1 MLTRIISAAV
11 LIPIALVLVYL
22 GGFLYLIG
30 VLALSVLGALEM
42 HKLLEKMGCQDMK
55 TFLLSGAVLIPVL
68 FCYQPAWLP
77 NFFFLF
83 VLSGLLINLSQYPE
97 AGFKDLGINF
107 LSVLYVSFGF
117 GHFVLLRNMEQ
128 GMLLVA
134 YALVVIWLTDA
145 AAYFVGSAI
154 GKRPFYRQISPK
166 KSLEGAVGG
175 LVFGALGAVL
185 FCVVVSRFLPLENK
199 TLLILLSPFL
209 SAAGQAGDLF
219 ESSVKRQ
226 AGVKDSSKLI
236 PGHGGILDRMDS
248 ALIVI
253 PLLYHLL
260 SLFKNIFA

>member
-22 GGFLYLIG
+22 GGFLYLSG

-55 TFLLSGAVLIPVL
+55 TFLLSGAVLIPV
-68 FCYQPAWLP
+68 
-77 NFFFLF
+77 FFLF